1 MANHVLRRLRMR
13 GKRVYVGL
21 YRVRK
26 AILVTLVCWVA
37 VLYYLHSKA
46 LKQYI
51 TTESEAIRRI
61 VEKEFLVSCGNTS
74 FTLKERYCG
83 KRFKWIIDNW
93 TNNVCFV
100 RYGINEKETPCSIY
114 KYLVF
119 VERVCSY
126 PGYTDELIPSLEEIK
141 SSPPHAEYTTDFLIL
156 QNKLTQCGKVCEW
169 IKGRVGTNE
178 NDWIFNARDFAKRLA
193 RKSSN
198 NEYLTSS
205 RHVFSSLKL
214 RILLHMG
221 LLTKE
226 FGLNFGEAALAG
238 GPLGELVQWS
248 DLMSSLHVMGHD
260 VVLSWSPDRLAE
272 VMLPHGHNEDTCRP
286 ARVFDIVFTDII
298 GLEQIRELHGS
309 LYQYRCI
316 LRVLDVYG
324 TDPQFNHPLFNP
336 EKQGTWGGKGL
347 NPAQFFTHFP
357 HSPDNSF
364 LGFVVNNKI
373 SNSDDKQES
382 NKKIALLYGKRPSV
396 LNGRNKIKYI
406 DLINEHFNETH
417 ATMYVNVMNKKGME
431 MYESIPSYVIN
442 HRNLEQ
448 VEFRRLLRQSWVYV
462 GLGFPVEGPAALE
475 AIASGVVYLNPQFR
489 VPRPVAD
496 KKPTKRLLASQNPY
510 AENRI
515 GEPHVYTVD
524 MRNLTQVEDVL
535 IKIKNRPRPKP
546 FVTHEFTF
554 LGFLERI
561 HSYLEHQDF
570 CTDTWQESIIS
581 GNIWKKKVQQWPPLS
596 VLQVCNFDF
605 I

>member
-1 MANHVLRRLRMR
+1 
-13 GKRVYVGL
+13 
-21 YRVRK
+21 
-26 AILVTLVCWVA
+26 
-37 VLYYLHSKA
+37 
-46 LKQYI
+46 
-51 TTESEAIRRI
+51 
-61 VEKEFLVSCGNTS
+61 
-74 FTLKERYCG
+74 YCG
-83 KRFKWIIDNW
+83 KRFKWIINNW
-93 TNNVCFV
+93 MNNVCFV
-100 RYGINEKETPCSIY
+100 RYGINENETSCSIY

-126 PGYTDELIPSLEEIK
+126 PGNMDELIPSFKEIT
-141 SSPPHAEYTTDFLIL
+141 SSLPHAEYTTDFLIL
-156 QNKLTQCGKVCEW
+156 QKKLTECGKVCEW

-178 NDWIFNARDFAKRLA
+178 NGWIFNARDLLKRL
-193 RKSSN
+193 SSN
-198 NEYLTSS
+198 N
-205 RHVFSSLKL
+205 SLKL

-260 VVLSWSPDRLAE
+260 VALSWSPDRLAE
-272 VMLPHGHNEDTCRP
+272 VMLPQGHNEDTCRP

-298 GLEQIRELHGS
+298 GLEQIRQLHGS

-357 HSPDNSF
+357 HSTDNSF

-373 SNSDDKQES
+373 TNSDDKQES

-396 LNGRNKIKYI
+396 LNGRNKLKYI

-417 ATMYVNVMNKKGME
+417 ATMYVNGME
-431 MYESIPSYVIN
+431 MYESIPSYVVN

-570 CTDTWQESIIS
+570 C
-581 GNIWKKKVQQWPPLS
+581 KKVRQWPPLS
-596 VLQVCNFDF
+596 VLQVEISDKGESCTSACSRKKMVCERSLFKEINNEETFNSIWKHCENIKQVFPLNAPSMSPSMCYTQTDSLLF
-605 I
+605 SCACTPPTDTQRICPCRKYDDQIALCVGCY